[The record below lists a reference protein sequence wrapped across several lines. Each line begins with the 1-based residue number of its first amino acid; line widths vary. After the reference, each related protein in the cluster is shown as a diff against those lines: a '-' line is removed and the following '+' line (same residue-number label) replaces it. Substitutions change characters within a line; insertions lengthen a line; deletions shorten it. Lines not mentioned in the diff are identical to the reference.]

1 MNQPN
6 RLESEIIKGVK
17 SAQKDYENMT
27 DGWWLSHG
35 PESFLMAMVAN
46 QIFKK
51 GDFWVFPEAS
61 PKKIEQEMEEKRK
74 RGRPTRVQTKRFD
87 IVHTTKHY
95 LSPVFFTEFVRYQT
109 ETNSQPCIHISEPGY
124 EILHHK
130 ESKSGGLLHK

>member
-61 PKKIEQEMEEKRK
+61 PKNDRTGNGGEAKT
-74 RGRPTRVQTKRFD
+74 RPPPQSSDKALRYRPHNET
-87 IVHTTKHY
+87 
-95 LSPVFFTEFVRYQT
+95 LPVT
-109 ETNSQPCIHISEPGY
+109 G
-124 EILHHK
+124 ILH
-130 ESKSGGLLHK
+130 